1 MATTLK
7 QIQTQKQKLAPR
19 QLLQAKLLQ
28 LNTVNLEQAIIS
40 ELEQNPVLEQIEPE
54 ANEELTNDE
63 ETLVKDKEID
73 VSQED
78 MYSDESTYYF
88 QQEKKEMPLPDRHTL
103 IEDVIE
109 QLRDTD
115 LSEAEKEIAE
125 EIIWNTNERGYLD
138 TELILIA
145 DRMDMDEEELE
156 PILHIVQRLNPIGFA
171 SRNLKEC
178 LMIQIEDE
186 PESMAYR
193 IIQSYFDDFMHK
205 RYDKIKTKLKCT
217 KQELHDVI
225 EKIGQL
231 NPRPGEGYLDRFQIV
246 IPDLIVKEDGE
257 DWIITTNDG
266 GFPELRISKEYEIAV
281 ENNNYD
287 KKAKKFIKEK
297 LDSANWFIEAVKQR
311 RVTMIN
317 VMRSIIGFQPEWFGG
332 NMDFLRPLK
341 LQNIAEQIKMD
352 ISTISRSTR
361 GKFVDTPYG
370 IFELKH
376 FFTDSIEL
384 DNGEIAGTF
393 VIKRALEKIISD
405 ENKQKP
411 FSDDILVKKLVEK
424 GYNLARRTVAKYRD
438 QLGYPVARLRK
449 EI

>member
-103 IEDVIE
+103 IEDVIG

-156 PILHIVQRLNPIGFA
+156 PILHVVQRLNPIGFA